1 MNQASRE
8 ELNLLAVEALDASK
22 QAKTFDERYKAASVF
37 ALCKIALELEQIA
50 LLANVEKGLI
60 GSEAGT

>member
-8 ELNLLAVEALDASK
+8 ELNILATEALDASK

-50 LLANVEKGLI
+50 LLIEEEQVG
-60 GSEAGT
+60 GEA

>member
-8 ELNLLAVEALDASK
+8 ELNLLATEALSASK
-22 QAKTFDERYKAASVF
+22 QAKTFDERYKGATVF

-50 LLANVEKGLI
+50 LLIEEVPHE
-60 GSEAGT
+60 TT

>member
-8 ELNLLAVEALDASK
+8 ELNILAVEALDASK
-22 QAKTFDERYKAASVF
+22 QAETFDERYKGATVF

-50 LLANVEKGLI
+50 LLIE
-60 GSEAGT
+60 EEPHE